1 MSFTDDESKGSEK
14 IWINS
19 GFFDYQRAE
28 LSIQKANF
36 PENSLI
42 YVNQASV
49 SLVKGDKK
57 AIYCDYVICAQI
69 MPMAKSD
76 PAINF
81 DTYVPKDSEVVI
93 FCLVYITSTC
103 LYRGITKKLGMI
115 TLRGDMKE
123 TFFSYGYSKEKSSI
137 LYC

>member
-49 SLVKGDKK
+49 SLVKGGEK

-69 MPMAKSD
+69 MPMANSD

-81 DTYVPKDSEVVI
+81 DTYVPKDNEVVI
-93 FCLVYITSTC
+93 FCLVYNTSTG
-103 LYRGITKKLGMI
+103 LYRGITKKLRMI